1 MVLNVLIILKTTL
14 KLFYFQEY
22 GHIVMESKFAE
33 LKLVTI
39 GFDLLFG
46 LAVKVSRPRWMTLVT
61 LGSQQMEMS
70 PCL

>member
-1 MVLNVLIILKTTL
+1 
-14 KLFYFQEY
+14 
-22 GHIVMESKFAE
+22 MESKYTE

-39 GFDLLFG
+39 GFDSLFD

-61 LGSQQMEMS
+61 LGSQQIEMS